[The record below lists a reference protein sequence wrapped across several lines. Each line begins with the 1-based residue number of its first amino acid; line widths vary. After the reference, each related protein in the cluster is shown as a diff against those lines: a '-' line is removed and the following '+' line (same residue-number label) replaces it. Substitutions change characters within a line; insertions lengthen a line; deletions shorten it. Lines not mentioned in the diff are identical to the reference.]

1 MTRGRRVQ
9 LTFTHRVLITVVVL
23 GALIVA
29 GIGFAGSYSA
39 VSDLAARQ
47 GFGAYAPWFPIGVD
61 VSILMLLS
69 LDVLLDWLGMTL
81 VLLRHAAWLL
91 SGATIVFNAMAA
103 YPSVLGMAMHATIPI
118 AFLAAVEAAR
128 RAISRIAG
136 LSEDRRMDGVRAVR
150 WLLAPVSTALLW
162 RRMKLYELRSYDAVI
177 KLEQERLVYRAR
189 LKSRYGRGWRRRAP
203 VESLMPLRLA
213 RFGVPLGQ
221 TAPAGL
227 AAAGIDPA
235 FLPLAPADAGAPQV
249 REAEVEPVL
258 IAGSG
263 AEPVARPEPAP
274 EPEPAPVRCEGVAGG
289 EGEEPVP
296 VSGPEAPSDNP
307 AAGAGERD
315 GGPEEPV
322 DEDDQHA
329 QAVADLK
336 PADAVRYAI
345 KTLDSVDTP
354 ALTRWLKDHGKAVN
368 SGQVWRIAQKAKP
381 DDDTAGESSGTN
393 AQTAAA
399 A

>member
-23 GALIVA
+23 GALTVA

-81 VLLRHAAWLL
+81 VLLRYAAWLL

-103 YPSVLGMAMHATIPI
+103 YPSVLGMSMHATIPI

-136 LSEDRRMDGVRAVR
+136 LSDDRRMDGVRAVR
-150 WLLAPVSTALLW
+150 WLLAPLSTALLW
-162 RRMKLYELRSYDAVI
+162 RRMKLYELRSYRAVI

-189 LKSRYGRGWRRRAP
+189 LKSRFGRGWRRRAP

-213 RFGVPLGQ
+213 RYGVPLGQ

-227 AAAGIDPA
+227 AAAGIDPVP
-235 FLPLAPADAGAPQV
+235 LPLVATDEVAQQGRELDTALLPGAA
-249 REAEVEPVL
+249 RGSEPVT
-258 IAGSG
+258 
-263 AEPVARPEPAP
+263 RP
-274 EPEPAPVRCEGVAGG
+274 EPEPERTQGPQEEPAAGEDAETEPESGQTAPEENTAPG
-289 EGEEPVP
+289 EGEN
-296 VSGPEAPSDNP
+296 D
-307 AAGAGERD
+307 
-315 GGPEEPV
+315 GPEEPE
-322 DEDDQHA
+322 DEDDRHA
-329 QAVADLK
+329 QAVAALK

-345 KTLDSVDTP
+345 KVLGSFDTP
-354 ALTRWLKDHGKAVN
+354 ALTRWLKEHGKAVN
-368 SGQVWRIAQKAKP
+368 SGQVWKIAQKAKP
-381 DDDTAGESSGTN
+381 DDTVDDANSTD
-393 AQTAAA
+393 AQATAAA
-399 A
+399 

>member
-1 MTRGRRVQ
+1 MTRGRRIQ

-61 VSILMLLS
+61 VSVLMLLS

-81 VLLRHAAWLL
+81 ALLRYAAWLL
-91 SGATIVFNAMAA
+91 AGATIVFNAMAA
-103 YPSVLGMAMHATIPI
+103 YPSALGMSMHATIPI

-189 LKSRYGRGWRRRAP
+189 LKSRYGRSWRRRAP

-227 AAAGIDPA
+227 AAAGIDSA
-235 FLPLAPADAGAPQV
+235 FLPLAPADVGAPQV
-249 REAEVEPVL
+249 REAEVEPL
-258 IAGSG
+258 PIAESG

-274 EPEPAPVRCEGVAGG
+274 EPEPEPAPVPG
-289 EGEEPVP
+289 EGAAAGEQSEPAG
-296 VSGPEAPSDNP
+296 GPEAPPENP
-307 AAGAGERD
+307 AAGAEEKD
-315 GGPEEPV
+315 DEPEEPV

-345 KTLDSVDTP
+345 KALDSVDTP
-354 ALTRWLKDHGKAVN
+354 ALTRWLKDHGKVVN
-368 SGQVWRIAQKAKP
+368 SGQVWKIAQKAKP
-381 DDDTAGESSGTN
+381 DDGPGESSGTN
-393 AQTAAA
+393 AQGAAA